1 MAADAAMLLDDQLQH
16 GTAKAAGDTCS
27 EQPAPMRGTHSATYM
42 AAARVVAARLLLGGY
57 VENYLVLGCVQ
68 VVELGGAKVL
78 VVETE
83 GEVYAVSNKCSHLG
97 LPLVGE

>member
-1 MAADAAMLLDDQLQH
+1 
-16 GTAKAAGDTCS
+16 
-27 EQPAPMRGTHSATYM
+27 
-42 AAARVVAARLLLGGY
+42 
-57 VENYLVLGCVQ
+57 